1 LEQLVVD
8 RIDQERVAD
17 IRVLNLID
25 GNSEYAASGATYTKL
40 SPHDA
45 SSMYEVP
52 RSGTQDVERAVEAA
66 RSRAPAWGA
75 MPAVKRGLALLSI
88 VEELRR
94 REGEM
99 SQMVSRETG
108 KSPREARGEVGA
120 AVQQGLFFAGECQ
133 RLFGQTKTSAVENKH
148 TYTVREPVGVAGL
161 IIAANTPIAN
171 VAWKVFPALACGNS
185 VVLKSADDAPGTAW
199 LFGEICRSAGL
210 PHGVLN
216 IVHGFGEEAG
226 APLAAHPD
234 IGVVSFTGSTRAGRS
249 VHAAVSARM
258 AKVSLE
264 LGGKN
269 ALMVCDDA
277 DLDNA
282 VAWAIASAFSNAG
295 QRCSSASRIVVF
307 EQVYD
312 EFKALMVNRTRSLR
326 LGSDDASDLGP
337 VMNSR
342 QLENMLEAV
351 RIAVDNGAT
360 LLVGGHRSR
369 SLDHE
374 KGFYM
379 MPTILEEVD
388 PRATISTEE
397 LFGPVTC
404 LYRVRGFE
412 DGIERVND
420 SPYGLTASIHTRNI
434 NRAVEFSRAVE
445 VGSVIVNGGTFGSE
459 PHYPFGGLKDS
470 GNGTREPGQEA
481 VDIYTN
487 LKTVSILVN
496 PSNV

>member
-1 LEQLVVD
+1 MNRIYPGRVD
-8 RIDQERVAD
+8 DT
-17 IRVLNLID
+17 RVLNLID
-25 GNSEYAASGATYTKL
+25 GMSEFAASGATYTKV
-40 SPHDA
+40 SPHDG

-52 RSGTQDVERAVEAA
+52 RSGAQDIGRAVEAA
-66 RSRAPAWGA
+66 RRRAPAWGG
-75 MPAVKRGLALLSI
+75 MPAVKRGLVLLSI

-99 SQMVSRETG
+99 SEMVSRETG
-108 KSPREARGEVGA
+108 KSLHEARGEVGA
-120 AVQQGLFFAGECQ
+120 AVQQGLFFASECQ
-133 RLFGQTKTSAVENKH
+133 RLFGQTKTSGVENKH

-185 VVLKSADDAPGTAW
+185 AVLKSADDTPGTAW
-199 LFGEICRSAGL
+199 LFGEVCRAAGL
-210 PHGVLN
+210 PGGVLN

-234 IGVVSFTGSTRAGRS
+234 VGVVSFTGSTRAGRS
-249 VHAAVSARM
+249 VHGAASARM

-307 EQVYD
+307 ENVYD
-312 EFKALMVNRTRSLR
+312 EFKELFVERTRSLR
-326 LGSDDASDLGP
+326 LGPDDASDLGP
-337 VMNSR
+337 VMNAR
-342 QLENMLEAV
+342 QLESILKAV
-351 RIAVDNGAT
+351 RTAVDEGAK

-369 SLDHE
+369 SSGHE

-379 MPTILEEVD
+379 MPTILEDVD
-388 PRATISTEE
+388 PEAGISTEE

-404 LYRVRGFE
+404 LYRVGGFE

-420 SPYGLTASIHTRNI
+420 SPYGLTASIHTRSI
-434 NRAVEFSRAVE
+434 DRAMAFSRAAE

-487 LKTVSILVN
+487 LKTVSILVD
-496 PSNV
+496 PSNAY